1 MVPVASQ
8 VFYFLITIFTGLLIG
23 IFFDVYRELQMVFK
37 LKRFWMNVSDFLFWV
52 FVTFFVFFLL
62 LYTSYGEVRF
72 FGFIGIGMGLLL
84 YTSYFSR
91 YSRKIIRIIFSLLF
105 KVIFLMWSIIRL
117 PVIFFQKML
126 LFLANL
132 ISLGILKAVKFM
144 TKISK
149 ALFRRNS

>member
-1 MVPVASQ
+1 VASQ

-23 IFFDVYRELQMVFK
+23 IFFDVYRELQMVLK
-37 LKRFWMNVSDFLFWV
+37 LKRLGTNISDFLFWV
-52 FVTFFVFFLL
+52 FATFFVFFLL
-62 LYTSYGEVRF
+62 LYTSYGEVRA

-91 YSRKIIRIIFSLLF
+91 WSRKIIRLTFSLLF
-105 KVIFLMWSIIRL
+105 KVIFLVWSVIRL

-126 LFLANL
+126 LFPANL
-132 ISLGILKAVKFM
+132 ISLGLLKAVKFM
-144 TKISK
+144 AKIFK